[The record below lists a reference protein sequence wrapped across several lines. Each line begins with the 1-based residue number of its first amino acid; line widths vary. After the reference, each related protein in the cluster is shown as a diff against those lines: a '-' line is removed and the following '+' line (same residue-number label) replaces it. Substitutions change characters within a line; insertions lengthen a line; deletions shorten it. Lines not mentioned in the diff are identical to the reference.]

1 MTEQLTGPPTGPLTG
16 PLRIGVVGLGVI
28 SKFYLAAFDT
38 VPGARLTAV
47 CDLREEAL
55 RPYEGTGVATVRDH
69 RALLRRD
76 DVDAIVVNVPN
87 DVHGEVVRDALQAGR
102 SVCVEKPLTI
112 DLDEGRELVRLAA
125 ERRLTLLTA
134 FHRRYN
140 DNVLAL
146 RRRLSAGVPVESVT
160 VRYNERIEEHVGRD
174 GWYLD
179 PVRCGG
185 GCVADN
191 GPNAFDVV
199 RLFLGDVSVEE
210 SDLVRDEQGLDR
222 KATVR
227 LRSAAGVPAEVELDW
242 SYPHGELKD
251 VEVRLADGTVGRA
264 DMLGGHT
271 EFKGSLWHEYVGI
284 LDEFV
289 RLVRAGEPG
298 SRGGL
303 AALELVHAA
312 YDAEHD
318 AERRMAAGSV

>member
-1 MTEQLTGPPTGPLTG
+1 MTDQ
-16 PLRIGVVGLGVI
+16 LRIGVIGLGVI
-28 SKFYLAAFDT
+28 SKFYLAAFDE
-38 VPGARLTAV
+38 VPSARLTAV
-47 CDLREEAL
+47 CDLREDAL
-55 RPYEGTGVATVRDH
+55 RPFAGSDVATLRDH
-69 RALLRRD
+69 RELLRRD

-87 DVHGEVVRDALQAGR
+87 NVHGEVVRDALVAGR

-112 DLDEGRELVRLAA
+112 DLDEGRELTGLAA
-125 ERRLTLLTA
+125 ERGLTLTTA

-146 RRRLSAGVPVESVT
+146 LRRLPPGTPIESLT

-179 PVRCGG
+179 PDRCGG

-210 SDLVRDEQGLDR
+210 SDVVRDAQGLDR
-222 KATVR
+222 QATVR
-227 LRSAAGVPAEVELDW
+227 LRSAAGVPATVELDW
-242 SYPHGELKD
+242 SYPYGEQKD
-251 VEVRLADGTVGRA
+251 VEVRLADGTVDRA
-264 DMLGGHT
+264 DMLDGHT

-289 RLVRAGEPG
+289 RLVRAGDPA
-298 SRGGL
+298 SHGGL

-312 YDAEHD
+312 YA
-318 AERRMAAGSV
+318 AERHVAAGTG